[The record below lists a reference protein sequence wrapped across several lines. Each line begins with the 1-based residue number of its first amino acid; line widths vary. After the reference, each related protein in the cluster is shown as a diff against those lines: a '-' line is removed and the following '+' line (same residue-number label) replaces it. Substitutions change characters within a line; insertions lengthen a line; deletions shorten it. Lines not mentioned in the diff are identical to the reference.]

1 MANVGRPKLYNS
13 AEEMQKRIDEYF
25 ESCFRAIVVFNK
37 DKCKYETVKDENG
50 EIVTEQYRPF
60 TVTGL
65 ADALDMSRET
75 LLRYGEDEEFSD
87 TIIRAKRKCELY
99 AEERLFDKEGN
110 KGAMFSL
117 SNNFANWKN
126 KQEIDANVKTQE
138 IRVELED

>member
-1 MANVGRPKLYNS
+1 MANVGRPRLYNS

-25 ESCFRAIVVFNK
+25 ESCFKAIVVFNK